1 MGQAPALSNLRLGPA
16 PSTHGSRTVKKLAT
30 PSVAI
35 FFPIYL
41 ELSKKI
47 LTFADNLKRSVN
59 KTTIN
64 LYKI

>member
-1 MGQAPALSNLRLGPA
+1 MKCILKRVYRDFFSAL
-16 PSTHGSRTVKKLAT
+16 T